1 MFDVDTMIR
10 HLRDLF
16 ADHVISYRTMLG
28 LALCSRAIS
37 GQIFFFFSLSSK
49 VFSSRR
55 IVGCIAAEVM

>member
-16 ADHVISYRTMLG
+16 VDHVISYRTMLG

-37 GQIFFFFSLSSK
+37 GHIFFSLSRASFFPRA
-49 VFSSRR
+49 VS
-55 IVGCIAAEVM
+55 

>member
-37 GQIFFFFSLSSK
+37 GQIFFFFLSLEQG
-49 VFSSRR
+49 FFLAPYRR
-55 IVGCIAAEVM
+55 LYCG

>member
-37 GQIFFFFSLSSK
+37 GQIFFSLSSK
-49 VFSSRR
+49 LFPSRR

>member
-37 GQIFFFFSLSSK
+37 GQIFFFSLSSK
-49 VFSSRR
+49 VFPSRR

>member
-37 GQIFFFFSLSSK
+37 GHVFFFLSLEQA
-49 VFSSRR
+49 FFLAPYRR
-55 IVGCIAAEVM
+55 LYCG

>member
-10 HLRDLF
+10 HWRDLF

-37 GQIFFFFSLSSK
+37 GHIFFLSLEQAFFLAPY
-49 VFSSRR
+49 RR
-55 IVGCIAAEVM
+55 LYCG

>member
-37 GQIFFFFSLSSK
+37 GQIFFLSLEQAFFLAPY
-49 VFSSRR
+49 RR
-55 IVGCIAAEVM
+55 LYCG